1 MHLVVI
7 GLMFHGLGIASLLVS
22 TFSDALQTAM
32 KNGFNEGLETY
43 GLISGLWTSVF
54 AFGAFVGPSVSG
66 FLYDAIGFRKS
77 VLFIIILHSITA
89 VIFIFFTCSTSNR
102 KKAYKEIPATEDIM
116 KKSRTSIGP
125 MEISRASL
133 SRNSS
138 FSQVGVAIERGCGM
152 NNLIMSSSYSGKVN
166 HWQRLEESN
175 MGLLQDHTRDDDF
188 NTYGSIDA
196 DNEIHRATLA

>member
-1 MHLVVI
+1 MHLVI
-7 GLMFHGLGIASLLVS
+7 AGLVFHGLGIACLLVS

-32 KNGFNEGLETY
+32 KSGFSEGLETY
-43 GLISGLWTSVF
+43 GLISGIWTSVF

-66 FLYDAIGFRKS
+66 ALYDAIGFRKS
-77 VLFIIILHSITA
+77 VLFIIVWHTITA
-89 VIFIFFTCSTSNR
+89 IIFIMFTFNTSKR

-116 KKSRTSIGP
+116 KKSRTSIGTI
-125 MEISRASL
+125 ENSRTSI

-152 NNLIMSSSYSGKVN
+152 NNLIMTSSYKSN
-166 HWQRLEESN
+166 HWQRLEECN

-188 NTYGSIDA
+188 NTYGSIEA
-196 DNEIHRATLA
+196 DIEIHRPTLA